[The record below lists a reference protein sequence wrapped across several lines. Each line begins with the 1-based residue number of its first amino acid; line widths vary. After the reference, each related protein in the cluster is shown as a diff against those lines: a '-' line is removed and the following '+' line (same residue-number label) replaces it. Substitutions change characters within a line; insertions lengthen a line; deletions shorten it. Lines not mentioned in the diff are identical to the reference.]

1 MTGANLEIAN
11 SYKPLISCIA
21 LIQAYASFDSHAA
34 KLFLGKICV
43 FLLFLFCNI
52 NIKIFLKSIITN
64 LLHG

>member
-11 SYKPLISCIA
+11 SCKPLISCIA

-43 FLLFLFCNI
+43 FFIVFILQH
-52 NIKIFLKSIITN
+52 KHKDIFEVN
-64 LLHG
+64 YY